1 MALLGALADV
11 RGWPAGETVIHVG
24 GDATRDQEEG
34 TTMST
39 GATGREPEDAGEET
53 VPVAPDRPVVDG
65 RGKSS
70 EELREEVVELDDDRL
85 RHIDELRAELGDTVE
100 ELVAR
105 LDVPARV
112 QAKKVETVAAAQQQF
127 DRMYRLVVEKAEA
140 VRKIMRDRPGAVT
153 GAAALLLLVV
163 LRRRRRRKARVRAAD
178 GG

>member
-1 MALLGALADV
+1 MPTFA
-11 RGWPAGETVIHVG
+11 VG
-24 GDATRDQEEG
+24 RPGKRSFRWVATPRRDQEEG

-39 GATGREPEDAGEET
+39 GATGRDPDGAGEEA

-70 EELREEVVELDDDRL
+70 EELREEVDELDDDRL

-112 QAKKVETVAAAQQQF
+112 QAKKVETVAAAQQQM
-127 DRMYRLVVEKAEA
+127 DRIYRIVVEKTEA
-140 VRKIMRDRPGAVT
+140 ARKILRDRPGAVA
-153 GAAALLLLVV
+153 GATAAVLLLVV
-163 LRRRRRRKARVRAAD
+163 LRRRRRRKARATALV

>member
-1 MALLGALADV
+1 
-11 RGWPAGETVIHVG
+11 
-24 GDATRDQEEG
+24 
-34 TTMST
+34 MST
-39 GATGREPEDAGEET
+39 GATGRDPDGAGEET

-70 EELREEVVELDDDRL
+70 EELREEVDELDDDRL

-112 QAKKVETVAAAQQQF
+112 QAKKVETVAAAQQQM
-127 DRMYRLVVEKAEA
+127 DRIYRIVVEKTEA
-140 VRKIMRDRPGAVT
+140 VRKRLRDRPGAVA
-153 GAAALLLLVV
+153 GATAAVLLLVV
-163 LRRRRRRKARVRAAD
+163 LRRRRRRKARATAPD